1 MGLADEL
8 KKIVKGEVLDS
19 PAALDAASRDA
30 SLFRVVP
37 KVVVRPKDVEDV
49 KALVKFVSSKKR
61 SQTSLSLTVRSGG
74 TDMGGGPL
82 NDSIIVDMVHFNHVI
97 EVGEDY
103 AITEPGVYFRDF
115 DKETKKKGLELP
127 SYTAS
132 REICTVGG
140 MVANDS
146 GGEKNLK
153 YGKTARYVEE
163 LEMVMADGEVHTLR
177 EVKGENLKVK
187 MQEPGFEGDAYRSI
201 TNVLQNNSIT
211 IEEATPVVSKNSSGY
226 ALWDIG
232 DGTTRLNLARLMTG
246 AQGTLGIITKIKFR
260 LVKPKAYSSML
271 VIFLKDLGDLA
282 AMVPEVMKDD
292 PDSFESYDDHTF
304 SLAIKYFPEL
314 AIQMKAG
321 IVAMGWS
328 LLPEMLIVAT
338 GGIPKL
344 VLLVEFRAD
353 SQAEALGKAEKLR
366 ARLDPLS
373 QTESMRVAKDER
385 VARKYWAI
393 RRESFNLLR
402 KKVRGKRTAPFI
414 DDFVV
419 PPECLAEFLP
429 KLRAILD
436 GYDFTYTVAGHV
448 GDGNF
453 HIIPLVDPKRTDLR
467 EIIDRLSHQVY
478 DLVLSYHGS
487 ISGEH
492 NDGIVRTPY
501 VEKMFGPAMQSLFDE
516 VNRIMDPLDIFNP
529 GKKVRGTVADALAHL
544 DLPVHKGAGGYEG
557 GILGAMPPEQQTSVP
572 VVAPPAPP
580 VAPAPVHQHHI
591 RAIAFAVAA
600 LIVIAGAMYF
610 FVGYRVAI
618 SPETRFSLFEGG
630 SLSWYVLKP
639 GGSLVD
645 APGPGAFADSPFT
658 VTATGMT
665 LASGDTPVI
674 AAAAD
679 GSPGILGIV
688 RRDGTLVPLL
698 ADGVPK
704 YTLAVRHDGE
714 LAYVAYSDAIAK
726 NGVAV
731 GDWQIMRA
739 SAYDVSP
746 APTTSLGKGFS
757 IAFANDGG
765 LIAIAPEGLVRIDSA
780 TGNRETLIDRPGV
793 TFGVAA
799 LAPGATAVAIPNAV
813 THALDIFSLDP
824 ANPRSIS
831 YLSSVTGDA
840 DAASF
845 IDDHTIIIKAGNSF
859 SLYSIEGGA
868 LVGKPAPAYTP

>member
-8 KKIVKGEVLDS
+8 RKVMRGEVLDT
-19 PAALDAASRDA
+19 PAALDVASRDA

-37 KVVVRPKDVEDV
+37 RLVVRPKDVEDV
-49 KALVKFVSSKKR
+49 KALVRYVSEKKKAGEPV
-61 SQTSLSLTVRSGG
+61 SLTVRSGG

-82 NDSIIVDMVHFNHVI
+82 NDSIIVDMAHFNKVI
-97 EVGEDY
+97 EVGDDY

-163 LEMVMADGEVHTLR
+163 LDVVMADGEVHTL
-177 EVKGENLKVK
+177 KGLKEESLKWKV
-187 MQEPGFEGDAYRSI
+187 QEESFEGDVYRAI
-201 TNVLQNNSIT
+201 TDVLQNNRTT
-211 IEEATPVVSKNSSGY
+211 IEQAKPVVSKNSSGY

-232 DGTTRLNLARLMTG
+232 NGTDSLNLARLMTG
-246 AQGTLGIITKIKFR
+246 AQGTLGIITKIKCR
-260 LVKPKAYSSML
+260 LVRPKPYASML
-271 VIFLKDLGDLA
+271 VIFLKDLADLGP
-282 AMVPEVMKDD
+282 MVPEILKDE
-292 PDSFESYDDHTF
+292 PDSFESYDNHTF
-304 SLAIKYFPEL
+304 LLAIKYFPEL

-419 PPECLAEFLP
+419 PPESLAEFLP
-429 KLRAILD
+429 KLRTILD

-467 EIIDRLSHQVY
+467 EVIDRLSHQVY

-492 NDGIVRTPY
+492 NDGLVRTPY

-529 GKKVRGTVADALAHL
+529 GKKVHSTFADTLKHL
-544 DLPVHKGAGGYEG
+544 DL
-557 GILGAMPPEQQTSVP
+557 
-572 VVAPPAPP
+572 
-580 VAPAPVHQHHI
+580 
-591 RAIAFAVAA
+591 
-600 LIVIAGAMYF
+600 
-610 FVGYRVAI
+610 
-618 SPETRFSLFEGG
+618 
-630 SLSWYVLKP
+630 
-639 GGSLVD
+639 
-645 APGPGAFADSPFT
+645 
-658 VTATGMT
+658 
-665 LASGDTPVI
+665 
-674 AAAAD
+674 
-679 GSPGILGIV
+679 
-688 RRDGTLVPLL
+688 
-698 ADGVPK
+698 
-704 YTLAVRHDGE
+704 
-714 LAYVAYSDAIAK
+714 
-726 NGVAV
+726 
-731 GDWQIMRA
+731 
-739 SAYDVSP
+739 
-746 APTTSLGKGFS
+746 
-757 IAFANDGG
+757 
-765 LIAIAPEGLVRIDSA
+765 
-780 TGNRETLIDRPGV
+780 
-793 TFGVAA
+793 
-799 LAPGATAVAIPNAV
+799 
-813 THALDIFSLDP
+813 
-824 ANPRSIS
+824 
-831 YLSSVTGDA
+831 
-840 DAASF
+840 
-845 IDDHTIIIKAGNSF
+845 
-859 SLYSIEGGA
+859 
-868 LVGKPAPAYTP
+868 